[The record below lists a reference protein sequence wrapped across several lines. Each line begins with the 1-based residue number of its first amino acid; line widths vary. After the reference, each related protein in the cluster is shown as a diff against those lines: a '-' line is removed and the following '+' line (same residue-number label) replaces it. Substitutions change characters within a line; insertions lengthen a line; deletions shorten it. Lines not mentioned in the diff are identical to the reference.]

1 VPDPKTFTQEE
12 VDAAVEKK
20 LVEAKAEGDKSFQTL
35 WEEAKSAKARA
46 KEFDGID
53 AQEAR
58 EYKKKITELE
68 HQAKANKAGITS
80 EQLEKMRGE
89 IRGDLEKEYS
99 PSKALA
105 EKLSAENRAL
115 KLDTVVKGL
124 MGKNGVRAERV
135 ESLFKL
141 TADQF
146 DLTEDGQPMLK
157 GRMGTPVDKHIAE
170 NLSKEYPEFY
180 VGTGSSGGGAS
191 RSNGVGDTRPRTV
204 AGDSKSIISNLDDI
218 ISGKVTVAE

>member
-1 VPDPKTFTQEE
+1 MAEDQKFTQQE
-12 VDAAVEKK
+12 VDAAIEKK
-20 LVEAKAEGDKSFQTL
+20 LVEAKSEGDKAFQTL
-35 WEEAKSAKARA
+35 WEEAKAAKARA

-53 AQEAR
+53 PQEAR
-58 EYKKKITELE
+58 DLKKKVKELE
-68 HQAKANKAGITS
+68 HSQKAEKAGITS
-80 EQLEKMRGE
+80 EQLDKMRGE
-89 IRGDLEKEYS
+89 IRSDLEKEYS

-105 EKLSAENRAL
+105 EKLAVENRNL

-180 VGTGSSGGGAS
+180 VGTGSSGSGA
-191 RSNGVGDTRPRTV
+191 
-204 AGDSKSIISNLDDI
+204 SKSIAGSGRPRVISGDGKSIIANLDKI
-218 ISGKVTVAE
+218 ISGEVEVAE